1 MARKRMTNHEP
12 QFFSQPS
19 LARPRPADTR
29 ISPIFAHSLQTSST
43 RARAKNASLIL
54 RLREPPIRA
63 RCVRD
68 SARVDPFVLILHDQ
82 CSVDTSVC
90 GVQAGLARAFI
101 VPLNRVR
108 PHARGYRACDTVAGR
123 LATASPRIPPPR
135 PARARLTHHTPLLFP
150 PPAT

>member
-1 MARKRMTNHEP
+1 MTNHVP

-29 ISPIFAHSLQTSST
+29 ISPIFAHSLQTAVPEHTPRTRHWSSAYVNRRYAQGASET
-43 RARAKNASLIL
+43 R
-54 RLREPPIRA
+54 
-63 RCVRD
+63 
-68 SARVDPFVLILHDQ
+68 ARVDPFVLIMHDQ
-82 CSVDTSVC
+82 CSVDTPVC

-135 PARARLTHHTPLLFP
+135 PARARL
-150 PPAT
+150 